1 MSKKTTSESEKII
14 ENFIAYKNSSY
25 KDIDLDRLAVF
36 TLWKLQKVN
45 LPLYFNFAA
54 VAAFKLFPEKFSMVS
69 FPEYPDNNRANKA
82 LRRLTDAKRRNWAT
96 GNVENGFFLT
106 DLGKE
111 VAEEVEQ
118 SISSP
123 HTHAKVIS
131 SRSRGRSSVDD
142 VRDIKES
149 DLFKQWKETKKASPH
164 EFFSFL
170 KAAPY
175 TQKSLLVERM
185 KELNQSAIDAH
196 DEEVLLFLS
205 WVKENFSNVL
215 NAI

>member
-1 MSKKTTSESEKII
+1 MRKKATSESEKII
-14 ENFIAYKNSSY
+14 ENFVAYKNSSY

-36 TLWKLQKVN
+36 TLWKLKKAN

-82 LRRLTDAKRRNWAT
+82 LRRLTDVKRRNWAT

-106 DLGKE
+106 DLGE
-111 VAEEVEQ
+111 EIAEEVEK
-118 SISSP
+118 SISNPQIHS
-123 HTHAKVIS
+123 KVIS

-142 VRDIKES
+142 IRDIKES

-175 TQKSLLVERM
+175 TQKTLLVERL
-185 KELNQSAIDAH
+185 KGLNQSAVDAH
-196 DEEVLLFLS
+196 DEEVLLFLG
-205 WVKENFSNVL
+205 WVRENFSNLL
-215 NAI
+215 NII